1 MTSYHRTTELLWGLD
16 SKEHWLHKSV
26 AWKPQVLLGLGASSH
41 LSLGRNQSRRS
52 IINKMASLWNSI
64 ELLFIG
70 FSWSSRPILDSSVNA
85 LPGSSIEYSGI
96 VLDEPL
102 IEVWNLFS
110 LFAITSELF
119 LPKMASL
126 WNSIELWFR
135 GFSWSSRPISDSSVK
150 TLPGSSIESS
160 GIVLDEPLIEV
171 WK

>member
-1 MTSYHRTTELLWGLD
+1 MKCSHACNQKKIMEVTHLLM
-16 SKEHWLHKSV
+16 
-26 AWKPQVLLGLGASSH
+26 VLLGLGASSH
-41 LSLGRNQSRRS
+41 LSLGRNQSRGS

-64 ELLFIG
+64 ELWFIG
-70 FSWSSRPILDSSVNA
+70 FSWRSILDSSVNA

-110 LFAITSELF
+110 LFVITSELF

-135 GFSWSSRPISDSSVK
+135 GFSWSSRPILDSSVK
-150 TLPGSSIESS
+150 TLPGLLIESS